1 VSVAQAF
8 VRNVGTCCLIQRE
21 KAKWWTHE
29 AESTEAG
36 RGTEQPVVAMK
47 PAKADGAKGLRH
59 SALIM
64 GQPDSGRSL

>member
-1 VSVAQAF
+1 VSVAQAL
-8 VRNVGTCCLIQRE
+8 VRNVGTCCPMQRE

-47 PAKADGAKGLRH
+47 SAKSRQSEGVASFSFDHRPTG
-59 SALIM
+59 
-64 GQPDSGRSL
+64 